1 MAFNIFDSLLHKV
14 ADNIFVGGTV
24 IIHNHSDN
32 DSKISGVIH
41 SVDIQQNIPATISES
56 PPKTNIP
63 ENIPPVTVNQA
74 SKDTKPAVVP
84 QASQDI
90 KPVIVQTISNDT
102 LAAKTFSKDS
112 SPQEKF
118 YRTELIYQ
126 FIIKHSDIFTRRKN
140 ESPAKISEDMKTFE
154 PQKISHDIHA
164 VTLSDDSAPENFT
177 FTGWHKTRSSVDIPQ
192 ASQDKQPFIVQEIS
206 YDIKPAVIQQEPN
219 DTLPAETFSKD
230 SSPQEKID
238 RTELIYQF
246 IIKHSD
252 IFTRRK
258 NESPAKISEDM
269 KTFEPQKIS
278 HDIHA
283 VTLSDD
289 SAPENFTFTG
299 WLKTRSSVD
308 THSFTLTHSCAA
320 NISFTPSDG
329 DKAYYVLTVRGDSG
343 HVITRKTID
352 SENLHTGT
360 GNIYLRPGNYT
371 VNIERGYSWSGK
383 PYRITVSTSRVSN
396 AEQESNNSP
405 QTANVIPLNKN
416 VSASSG
422 THNDTDYFTFTLEK
436 PMMIRPCLEFREVMN
451 GRRVYDKKFYGL
463 TVDDRNFVFRGDATP
478 SRKIKP
484 FVLDAGKYIISI
496 SRLEPEELELG
507 LHEYTLRVDAQEL
520 M

>member
-118 YRTELIYQ
+118 Y
-126 FIIKHSDIFTRRKN
+126 
-140 ESPAKISEDMKTFE
+140 
-154 PQKISHDIHA
+154 
-164 VTLSDDSAPENFT
+164 
-177 FTGWHKTRSSVDIPQ
+177 
-192 ASQDKQPFIVQEIS
+192 
-206 YDIKPAVIQQEPN
+206 
-219 DTLPAETFSKD
+219 
-230 SSPQEKID
+230 